1 MSIRVSQNV
10 PYGLDKEFDRTKGLL
25 FFKKGAGFLGRLLA
39 QVEFMWTDDMPTA
52 AISHRQLFWSPKF
65 FESLDQESR
74 VTILAHELWH
84 NALAHGLRL
93 GSRCPQLWN
102 IAADH
107 VINLL
112 LKEHGYYMGGFPYIM
127 DDKYIGWSTEEVYD
141 DIVKSGGKPFKQDP
155 DGDVIYADGDE
166 DIAEGMGKVVA
177 AFASSKITCKP
188 GDVPGEVEL
197 VVDAYLNPKLP
208 WNVILQNYFNS
219 VVEEV
224 YSYARPN
231 RRYSDPIM
239 PGMVGREGLEH
250 LIFGSD
256 VSGSITEDQIL
267 RFFSE
272 GKHIQEDLEPEAMT
286 LVTFDTKVQN
296 VFRMERGEDFKKFV
310 ITGRGGTCLIDL
322 FEMAHKEDATALVI
336 FTDLYVDIPP
346 NPGFPV
352 IWIVVDNPTAEV
364 PYGQLITFNE
374 RTGATVK

>member
-1 MSIRVSQNV
+1 MNIQVSQNV

-25 FFKKGAGFLGRLLA
+25 FFKRGAGFLGRILA

-52 AISHRQLFWSPKF
+52 AISHKQLLWSPKF
-65 FESLDQESR
+65 FESLDQDSR

-112 LKEHGYYMGGFPYIM
+112 LKEHGYYMGGFGYIM

-141 DIVKSGGKPFKQDP
+141 DIVKSGGKPFEQDP

-166 DIAEGMGKVVA
+166 EIAEGMGKVVS

-188 GDVPGEVEL
+188 GDVPGEIEI

-219 VVEEV
+219 VVEEI

-231 RRYSDPIM
+231 RRYTDPIM

-250 LIFGSD
+250 LMFAAD
-256 VSGSITEDQIL
+256 VSASITEEQIL

-272 GKHIQEDLEPEAMT
+272 GKHIQEDLQPEAMT
-286 LVTFDTKVQN
+286 LVTFDTLVQN
-296 VFRMERGEDFKKFV
+296 VFRMEREDEFEKFV
-310 ITGRGGTCLIDL
+310 ITGRGGTSLVDL
-322 FEMAHKEDATALVI
+322 FEMANKEDATALVI
-336 FTDLYVDIPP
+336 FTDLHVDIPP

-352 IWIVVDNPTAEV
+352 IWIVVDNPTAQV

-374 RTGATVK
+374 RTGATIK

>member
-1 MSIRVSQNV
+1 
-10 PYGLDKEFDRTKGLL
+10 
-25 FFKKGAGFLGRLLA
+25 
-39 QVEFMWTDDMPTA
+39 MWTDDMPTA

-250 LIFGSD
+250 LMFAAD